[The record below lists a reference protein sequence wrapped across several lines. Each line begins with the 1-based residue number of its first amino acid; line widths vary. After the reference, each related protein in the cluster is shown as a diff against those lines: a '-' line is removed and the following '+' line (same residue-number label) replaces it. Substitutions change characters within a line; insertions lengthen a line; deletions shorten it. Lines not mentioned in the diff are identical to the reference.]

1 MLQGIN
7 VLRSI
12 STRFLSLPRC
22 FSLVRRFFSCRYS
35 ALIGIFSLTVVLAA
49 PPAFAAK
56 ITGLYEAEIPVLS
69 QSRADRAVAIQQAFA
84 EVLVRVS
91 GQQDIVLAL
100 PPLIETDAVPLAK
113 TPNQQQPELVLVG
126 KTTEIATALT
136 KATYYVKQFRYQKP
150 TGKPHIDW
158 GIKPPEDKKKKS
170 AKAQAV
176 QQVLLIRFNKKKIN
190 KLLHDTGLP
199 VWGETR
205 PSILVWI
212 VVESRGKRY
221 LLSTSI
227 KSTTREAIDKHAK
240 LYGLPIRFPLMDLA
254 DRANIS
260 ISDVWGNFEDRI
272 MVASK
277 RYQTESVLVG
287 KLYIAN
293 RTWNTRWNLYV
304 DGRRISWDAQN
315 IRLGKIVKQGVS
327 HAAQNLSLAFAD
339 VQTEQGVQKIL
350 VQVKSLNDLVD
361 YTQAEKYLSSIS
373 SVKKVQTIKLN
384 RESAIFKLTTQG
396 SRISVMQA
404 ISLGSQF
411 AAEPNIIPRTDN
423 LNTIKA
429 EQAESSETSRS
440 LNDDTAAI
448 QLTQKKPERL
458 IPDLIYRL
466 LK

>member
-1 MLQGIN
+1 MALQGIG
-7 VLRSI
+7 VLNRVFMQLKRFMARIFMDFKGLLIVIIGVSSI
-12 STRFLSLPRC
+12 GFTP
-22 FSLVRRFFSCRYS
+22 S
-35 ALIGIFSLTVVLAA
+35 AL
-49 PPAFAAK
+49 AAK
-56 ITGLYEAEIPVLS
+56 ITDLYEAEIPVLS
-69 QSRADRAVAIQQAFA
+69 QSRAERRSAIEQALA
-84 EVLVRVS
+84 EVLVRIS

-100 PPLIETDAVPLAK
+100 PPLIETDAVPVAK
-113 TPNQQQPELVLVG
+113 TPNQPEQPALVLVG
-126 KTTEIATALT
+126 KTTEIAAALS
-136 KATYYVKQFRYQKP
+136 KPTYYVKQFRYQKP

-158 GIKPPEDKKKKS
+158 GIKPPEENTNNVTKPI
-170 AKAQAV
+170 

-199 VWGETR
+199 VWGKTR

-227 KSTTREAIDKHAK
+227 KSTTREAIEKHAR

-272 MVASK
+272 MQASK

-293 RTWNTRWNLYV
+293 RTWNTRWSLYV
-304 DGRRISWDAQN
+304 DDRRVDWEGQD
-315 IRLGKIVKQGVS
+315 IRLNQVVKQGLS
-327 HAAQNLSLAFAD
+327 YSAQNLSQAFAD
-339 VQTEQGVQKIL
+339 VKTEQGIQDIL
-350 VQVKSLNDLVD
+350 VEVKSLDNLTD

-373 SVKKVQTIKLN
+373 SVKKIQTVELE
-384 RESAIFKLTTQG
+384 RSRVLFRLTTQG
-396 SRISVMQA
+396 SRVGVMQA

-411 AAEPNIIPRTDN
+411 AAEPNTVPKPDASIQVVN
-423 LNTIKA
+423 QSN
-429 EQAESSETSRS
+429 QAEVATVNE
-440 LNDDTAAI
+440 DGVIIKVAK
-448 QLTQKKPERL
+448 KKPEKL